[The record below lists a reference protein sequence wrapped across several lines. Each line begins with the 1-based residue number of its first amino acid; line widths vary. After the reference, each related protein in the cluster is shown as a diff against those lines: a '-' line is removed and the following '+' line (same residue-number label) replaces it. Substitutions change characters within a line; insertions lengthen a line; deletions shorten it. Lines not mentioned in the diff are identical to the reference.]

1 MLRLF
6 GCADRLRVPALAQ
19 VHAAQQ
25 AKRLSDASTAGDEA
39 VAQLFNSACPVL
51 ANIRFTINL
60 SL

>member
-1 MLRLF
+1 MDVVLVQRTEHMHA
-6 GCADRLRVPALAQ
+6 CSPQ

-25 AKRLSDASTAGDEA
+25 AKRLSDPSTAGDEA
-39 VAQLFNSACPVL
+39 VAELFKSACPVL